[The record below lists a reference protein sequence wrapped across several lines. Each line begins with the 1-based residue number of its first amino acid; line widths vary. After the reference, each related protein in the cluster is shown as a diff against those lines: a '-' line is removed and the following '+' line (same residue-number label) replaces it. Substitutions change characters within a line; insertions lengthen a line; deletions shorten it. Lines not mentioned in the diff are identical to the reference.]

1 MSRKDHDRRG
11 FTWKESFSYWFDNR
25 MAKGSLGLIRTL
37 IIASILLA
45 IVIGFLIVICGFS
58 EECDAASVF
67 WDSIATVINAWMPY
81 YADGSPGYLFLMSVT
96 AIAGVLFTSVLIGI
110 VTSAIEEK
118 IVDLKK
124 GNSRI
129 LERDH
134 TVILGFYPGEYTLLR
149 QLILAAA
156 GEPSCVVIADD
167 VERDEMEQS
176 IRDNVDVPKD
186 FRIICR
192 TADIFD
198 PASLEKCSIDTCRNV
213 IVSPTDDT
221 RTIKALLAVSALL
234 QQREGA
240 EARVSAILSSDAY
253 RFPPTVAERCH
264 ITALQ
269 RNDTLAK
276 MIAHSCTQMGLAETF
291 RQVFNFDGAEL
302 YLVDLPEAEG
312 LRFDELTVRLD
323 RAVPVGVAGTEGIRM
338 NPSADTVIHTGEKI
352 VVFAHESRDARLSVT
367 DSEDI
372 PASDAYDTVSDTDH
386 PTDVVILGRNES
398 LSVILRELPE
408 NVGRV
413 VRAGKLGTEEE
424 RAALERI
431 AAERGMVVVYC
442 DGDMDTEDG
451 LLEIARQGE
460 HIVILND
467 HDADEEE
474 ADLEA
479 IFLLLHLRDLRERF
493 GLQYNITTE
502 MRRENNQNLVSS
514 AYGTDFIV
522 ASSMSA
528 LLLAQLAESPELLD
542 VFREMLSNEGNE
554 LFLKNAG
561 ELGCSGSL
569 TVRELRRRALRNG
582 YVLLGYIGGDGESVF
597 DPPLDAVV
605 ALQPGDS
612 LIVFGEN

>member
-1 MSRKDHDRRG
+1 MTANGKQHG
-11 FTWKESFSYWFDNR
+11 AVSFVCYIEGNIQPVAVQTVNHFETKFPWVLCKTFRAAFKTKNH
-25 MAKGSLGLIRTL
+25 AGVAVLQKIKVGIQGNTVYLHGICNALE
-37 IIASILLA
+37 SIL
-45 IVIGFLIVICGFS
+45 F
-58 EECDAASVF
+58 
-67 WDSIATVINAWMPY
+67 
-81 YADGSPGYLFLMSVT
+81 
-96 AIAGVLFTSVLIGI
+96 
-110 VTSAIEEK
+110 
-118 IVDLKK
+118 
-124 GNSRI
+124 
-129 LERDH
+129 
-134 TVILGFYPGEYTLLR
+134 
-149 QLILAAA
+149 
-156 GEPSCVVIADD
+156 
-167 VERDEMEQS
+167 
-176 IRDNVDVPKD
+176 
-186 FRIICR
+186 
-192 TADIFD
+192 
-198 PASLEKCSIDTCRNV
+198 
-213 IVSPTDDT
+213 
-221 RTIKALLAVSALL
+221 
-234 QQREGA
+234 
-240 EARVSAILSSDAY
+240 
-253 RFPPTVAERCH
+253 
-264 ITALQ
+264 
-269 RNDTLAK
+269 
-276 MIAHSCTQMGLAETF
+276 
-291 RQVFNFDGAEL
+291 
-302 YLVDLPEAEG
+302 
-312 LRFDELTVRLD
+312 
-323 RAVPVGVAGTEGIRM
+323 
-338 NPSADTVIHTGEKI
+338 
-352 VVFAHESRDARLSVT
+352 
-367 DSEDI
+367 
-372 PASDAYDTVSDTDH
+372 TDH